1 MTDNIKC
8 DEYYNKFDELII
20 KKDNEINEII
30 ENKKKSV
37 DDKDN
42 ESLSYDVKKILSKQK
57 THDKKRKEKSKSHQK
72 GLVEDFEKI
81 LGAV

>member
-20 KKDNEINEII
+20 KKEKEIDEII
-30 ENKKKSV
+30 ENKKKRV